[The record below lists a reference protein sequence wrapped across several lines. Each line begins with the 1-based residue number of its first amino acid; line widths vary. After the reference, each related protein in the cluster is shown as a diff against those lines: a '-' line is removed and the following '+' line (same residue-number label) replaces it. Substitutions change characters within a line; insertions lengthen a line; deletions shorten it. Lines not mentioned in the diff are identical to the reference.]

1 MSKESSDWY
10 DGCVADQEWRLNHMY
25 FILNKDGQVERF
37 RMNWAQKQIYAKMWH
52 RNAILKARQLGMSTF
67 TSILMLDNAIHRRNF
82 KAGIIDKGLPDGE
95 EKIGKMRFAAQCM
108 LEPPDAVQDDFI
120 DDEKVREEI
129 ALHTQAVIKGV
140 LKKGKVEETFMSQKV
155 ELANGSRIVLGTSLR
170 GGTLQML
177 HVSEFGSI
185 AANNPGKALEILSG
199 GVNAVPK
206 DGVVIIESTHE
217 GGKYGEN
224 YRIMKQAMEMR
235 GKKLSPLDYKFFFF
249 PWYEQAE
256 YRLEGGEPS
265 EYLSEYFAGLE
276 AQGIVLDNAQKA
288 WYSVQEKIFGYRVK
302 TEYPTTPDE
311 AFMQQVHGALY
322 GSIISRLRSQ
332 GRMAAEFEADIYS
345 PLYVSW
351 DIGMTDYTAM
361 WLVQPLAGKFYVI
374 DYYCANDQGTAHYI
388 NKVREWEREYNQL
401 ITLNILPHDAAP
413 PRDWDN
419 PNSSYQMKLIKAGFS
434 TVVLPKT
441 QDVWR
446 GVYLVKDI
454 LPYCVFHKRCSES
467 IVVNGIEY
475 MSGVDA
481 LENYQSGKTGANG
494 VERTTPLHD
503 LTSHGADAFRYF
515 AEGFSAGYVNK
526 DKPGRYNPDIGEAVE
541 YKPRVCNGLPSA
553 WRRSS
558 LLGKRQVANHFVRQ

>member
-1 MSKESSDWY
+1 MSDSDKEWY
-10 DGCVADQEWRLNHMY
+10 EGCVANQEWRLNHMY
-25 FILNKDGQVERF
+25 FILNKDGQIERF
-37 RMNWAQKQIYAKMWH
+37 RMNWAQRQIYAKMWH

-108 LEPPDAVQDDFI
+108 LEPPESVQDDFI
-120 DDEKVREEI
+120 EDEKVREEI
-129 ALHTQAVIKGV
+129 AFHTQAVIKGV
-140 LKKGKVEETFMSQKV
+140 LKKGKVDDTFMAQKV

-265 EYLSEYFAGLE
+265 EYLEEYFAGLE
-276 AQGIVLDNAQKA
+276 RDGIKLDKAQKA

-302 TEYPTTPDE
+302 TEYPTTPEE

-332 GRMAAEFEADIYS
+332 GRMAAEFEADIYA

-361 WLVQPLAGKFYVI
+361 WLVQPLAGKFYVV

-388 NKVREWEREYNQL
+388 NKVREWEKEYNQL

-413 PRDWDN
+413 PKDWDN

-434 TVVLPKT
+434 TVVLHKT
-441 QDVWR
+441 QDVWK

-454 LPYCVFHKRCSES
+454 LPYCVFHKRCSEP

-475 MSGVDA
+475 MSGVDS
-481 LENYQSGKTGANG
+481 LENYQAGKTGANG

-515 AEGFSAGYVNK
+515 AEGFSAGYVSK
-526 DKPGRYNPDIGEAVE
+526 DKPGRYNPDLDDTVE
-541 YKPRVCNGLPSA
+541 HKPRVCKGLPSV
-553 WRRSS
+553 WRRSA
-558 LLGKRQVANHFVRQ
+558 LLGKRQFANTFVRQ